1 LAHSA
6 AGPIIRQMNY
16 LDVEKTPAQCHHDDQ
31 NHGDRAE
38 ITERLSSRRLLS
50 RFGDHLE
57 FALKIAFARS
67 PLHFAG
73 NAVRRLSRIDHFTN
87 SFLLD

>member
-1 LAHSA
+1 MRPWPADALAHSA

-16 LDVEKTPAQCHHDDQ
+16 LDVGKTPAQCHYDDQ
-31 NHGDRAE
+31 NHGDHAE

-57 FALKIAFARS
+57 FALKIAFVPS
-67 PLHFAG
+67 PLCS
-73 NAVRRLSRIDHFTN
+73 RRCAASEQN
-87 SFLLD
+87 

>member
-1 LAHSA
+1 LAHS
-6 AGPIIRQMNY
+6 GRWTDHSPDEY
-16 LDVEKTPAQCHHDDQ
+16 LDVGKTPAQCHYDDQ
-31 NHGDRAE
+31 NHGAGAE

-50 RFGDHLE
+50 RFSDHLE
-57 FALKIAFARS
+57 FALKIDFVRS
-67 PLHFAG
+67 PLHSAR

>member
-1 LAHSA
+1 
-6 AGPIIRQMNY
+6 MNY
-16 LDVEKTPAQCHHDDQ
+16 SDVGKPPAQCHYDDQ

-38 ITERLSSRRLLS
+38 ITERLPSRRLLS

-57 FALKIAFARS
+57 FALKIAFVRS
-67 PLHFAG
+67 PVHSARNAG
-73 NAVRRLSRIDHFTN
+73 RRLSRIDHLTN